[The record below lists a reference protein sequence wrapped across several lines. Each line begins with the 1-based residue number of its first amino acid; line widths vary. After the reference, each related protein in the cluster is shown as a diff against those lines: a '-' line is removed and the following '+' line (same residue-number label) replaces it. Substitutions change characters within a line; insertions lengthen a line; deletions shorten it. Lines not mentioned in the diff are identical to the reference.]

1 MAYIIVQ
8 AVLWGACFIALSLC
22 AGIDLKERIIPNE
35 LVVVVAVCGL
45 LLGAMDR
52 PAQLWL
58 SVAVAFT
65 ALFALGMACRMDV
78 LGGGDA
84 KLISA
89 LTLMTPPGRVGAL
102 LLYIACA
109 GGVLSCVYL
118 SIRFVL
124 RNGIRRGGRLPQNEA
139 SAVGERAAA
148 GPVNSLIMHGLIK
161 DECAR
166 IADGGAMPYAL
177 AIVGG
182 FAVYLAREFS

>member
-1 MAYIIVQ
+1 MTYFLFQAIIWGV
-8 AVLWGACFIALSLC
+8 VLISLLLC
-22 AGIDLKERIIPNE
+22 AGIDLRERIIPNE
-35 LVVVVAVCGL
+35 IVAVVAVCGL
-45 LLGAMDR
+45 LLGAMNW

-58 SVAVAFT
+58 SVVVAIA
-65 ALFALGMACRMDV
+65 ALYALGMACRMNV

-89 LTLMTPPGRVGAL
+89 LTLMTPPSRAGAL
-102 LLYIACA
+102 FLYIACA
-109 GGVLSCVYL
+109 GGALSCVYL

-124 RNGIRRGGRLPQNEA
+124 RGRSFSRNEA
-139 SAVGERAAA
+139 CAA
-148 GPVNSLIMHGLIK
+148 GDSAAIGPNNSSIPNSLIR

-166 IADGGAMPYAL
+166 IADGGPMPYAL